1 MERAPIRLHTRGQN
15 IKNRHITPHH
25 MQPTKVYYSIAE
37 VRQLTELPVATL
49 RYWEQQF
56 AQLSPYKD
64 EHGNR
69 YYTEKDIA
77 LIKQIKYIRDE
88 LHITRIEAIRNEL
101 KSGNRKT
108 DVRQQASEIL
118 LRVREELAEIRA
130 NIYTTHATHLPHSTS
145 THDAAHQPLFCCV
158 STDTATSHT
167 SPPRT
172 TRGLCP
178 TRTNAIQHTH
188 GHRGRQGVLSHRRG

>member
-1 MERAPIRLHTRGQN
+1 MERTPIRLHTRGQN
-15 IKNRHITPHH
+15 IKNRHITTLHNPIQHH

-118 LRVREELAEIRA
+118 QRVREELAEIRA
-130 NIYTTHATHLPHSTS
+130 NI
-145 THDAAHQPLFCCV
+145 
-158 STDTATSHT
+158 
-167 SPPRT
+167 
-172 TRGLCP
+172 
-178 TRTNAIQHTH
+178 
-188 GHRGRQGVLSHRRG
+188 

>member
-1 MERAPIRLHTRGQN
+1 
-15 IKNRHITPHH
+15 

-37 VRQLTELPVATL
+37 VRQLTDLPSATL

-88 LHITRIEAIRNEL
+88 LHITRIEAIKNEL
-101 KSGNRKT
+101 KQGTKQT
-108 DVRQQASEIL
+108 DVRQRAAEIL
-118 LRVREELAEIRA
+118 QRVREELADIRGM
-130 NIYTTHATHLPHSTS
+130 I
-145 THDAAHQPLFCCV
+145 
-158 STDTATSHT
+158 
-167 SPPRT
+167 
-172 TRGLCP
+172 
-178 TRTNAIQHTH
+178 
-188 GHRGRQGVLSHRRG
+188 

>member
-15 IKNRHITPHH
+15 IKNRHITTHH
-25 MQPTKVYYSIAE
+25 MQHTKVYYSIAE

-130 NIYTTHATHLPHSTS
+130 NI
-145 THDAAHQPLFCCV
+145 
-158 STDTATSHT
+158 
-167 SPPRT
+167 
-172 TRGLCP
+172 
-178 TRTNAIQHTH
+178 
-188 GHRGRQGVLSHRRG
+188 